1 MEPHFF
7 QLLDRI
13 RFQAALS
20 AIAREGKSLALI
32 SQVQALTDHYKEAL
46 LDRLQQDVSGLEVK
60 AFFPADSDSIVQSFN
75 QIVGEMPIAQALEP
89 QANGRGLKIWVVHDA
104 SALPTHELRLLLELL
119 EKFPGSRVR
128 ALLVYGGVETLPE
141 GLADFEKS
149 LMRWIVDRPNFDQIK
164 EALAQEQDPERAI
177 GLRALIQRMVPGSSN
192 KEAVATAL
200 NNHAA
205 QISKV
210 QKTSVTT
217 KSNWHRWLKISLL
230 SAMAMALSIA
240 VALKLHPDVFH
251 AVLPTWQQGLA
262 NEKPPANDPTK
273 REEKS
278 TVSSDKEA
286 PVMAANA
293 PADDVTSASESTSQ
307 QAELPTPTSKEL
319 ITELPDE
326 ALKGEQWAWQLTVS
340 SIIIQHGI
348 APTFAKAL
356 DLRQRYPDLS
366 QVRIVPQFIGNESQA
381 RFALVSGPYRNKEE
395 AEQYLK
401 TNKTPK
407 DSWIRSVG
415 ALQERLLPKSP
426 DAKKP

>member
-164 EALAQEQDPERAI
+164 EALAQEQDPERAVS
-177 GLRALIQRMVPGSSN
+177 LRALIQRMVPGGGN
-192 KEAVATAL
+192 KDAVTAAL
-200 NNHAA
+200 NSHAA
-205 QISKV
+205 QTSRV
-210 QKTSVTT
+210 QMSPPPQKARW
-217 KSNWHRWLKISLL
+217 KSGLKIGMAVVF
-230 SAMAMALSIA
+230 AMGLSIA
-240 VALKLHPDVFH
+240 VALKLHPDAFKPW
-251 AVLPTWQQGLA
+251 LP
-262 NEKPPANDPTK
+262 
-273 REEKS
+273 
-278 TVSSDKEA
+278 SS
-286 PVMAANA
+286 
-293 PADDVTSASESTSQ
+293 
-307 QAELPTPTSKEL
+307 
-319 ITELPDE
+319 
-326 ALKGEQWAWQLTVS
+326 WS
-340 SIIIQHGI
+340 S
-348 APTFAKAL
+348 L
-356 DLRQRYPDLS
+356 
-366 QVRIVPQFIGNESQA
+366 E
-381 RFALVSGPYRNKEE
+381 
-395 AEQYLK
+395 
-401 TNKTPK
+401 
-407 DSWIRSVG
+407 
-415 ALQERLLPKSP
+415 
-426 DAKKP
+426 

>member
-141 GLADFEKS
+141 GLTDFEKS

-164 EALAQEQDPERAI
+164 EALAQEQDPERAVS
-177 GLRALIQRMVPGSSN
+177 LRALIQRMVPGGGN
-192 KEAVATAL
+192 KDAVTAAL
-200 NNHAA
+200 NSHAA
-205 QISKV
+205 QTSRV
-210 QKTSVTT
+210 QMSPPPQKARW
-217 KSNWHRWLKISLL
+217 KSGLKIGMAVVF
-230 SAMAMALSIA
+230 AMGLSIA
-240 VALKLHPDVFH
+240 VALKLHPDALETWLPAGLTSTISSTESAVTTKAVETA
-251 AVLPTWQQGLA
+251 AVLNPATDSAGPASQTDI
-262 NEKPPANDPTK
+262 KPHG
-273 REEKS
+273 
-278 TVSSDKEA
+278 SDEPNSQA
-286 PVMAANA
+286 
-293 PADDVTSASESTSQ
+293 SASSEKTPSQ
-307 QAELPTPTSKEL
+307 L

-326 ALKGEQWAWQLTVS
+326 AVAGEQWAWKLKATQ
-340 SIIIQHGI
+340 IIIQHGI
-348 APTFAKAL
+348 SPTYLKAVDL
-356 DLRQRYPDLS
+356 KKQFPDLRDAQ
-366 QVRIVPQFIGNESQA
+366 IVPQVIGNESQP
-381 RFALVSGPYRNKEE
+381 RFALITGPYESKSE
-395 AEQYLK
+395 AEEFMK
-401 TNKTPK
+401 SKNTPK
-407 DSWIRSVG
+407 YSWVRYVS
-415 ALQERLLPKSP
+415 AMQERLLPKSP
-426 DAKKP
+426 DTKNP